1 MKRLLGLQG
10 MGAALLLIGLVI
22 APARADVVFQE
33 TDLVSDGVV
42 PAPVTDPNL
51 VNPWGVALSSTSP
64 FWVSNN
70 ATGTA
75 TLYGVMGSTVTK
87 TNINPPAGNV
97 VVPPASGSGTAA
109 PTGQVANGTANGFI
123 VNGAP
128 AHFIFD
134 SEDGAISA
142 WSSGPSA
149 TIVKNNAA
157 SGAVYKG
164 LAIDN
169 TGGHLYAANFNSG
182 FVEMYDSNFNLMKS
196 VTDPNLPAGYA
207 PFNTRVL
214 NGQLYVT
221 FALQN
226 GAKHD
231 DVAGPGNGFV
241 DVFNLD
247 GTFNKR
253 LVSMGNL
260 NSPWGLAIAPS
271 SFGQFAGA
279 LLVGNFGDGTIGAYD
294 PNTGAFMGT
303 LLGANSDPLNLGDLW
318 MLTTGN
324 GAGAGSTDAIYFT
337 TGVMNESDGIFGSIT
352 AVNAPGAAP
361 GAAVPEP
368 GSVLLLLAGLGLFGM
383 IRYRFV

>member
-1 MKRLLGLQG
+1 MAKRLLVLQG
-10 MGAALLLIGLVI
+10 ASAVALLIGVAI
-22 APARADVVFQE
+22 APARATVLFQE

-42 PAPVTDPNL
+42 PATVTDPNL
-51 VNPWGVALSSTSP
+51 VNPWGVSFGPTSP

-70 ATGTA
+70 GTGVA
-75 TLYGVMGSTVTK
+75 TLYGVTGSTVAK

-97 VVPPASGSGTAA
+97 VIPPATGSGTAA
-109 PTGQVANGTANGFI
+109 PTGQVANGTANGFM

-142 WSSGPSA
+142 WSSGANA

-182 FVEMYDSNFNLMKS
+182 FVEMYDSSFNLVKS
-196 VTDPNLPAGYA
+196 FTDPTVPAGYA

-226 GAKHD
+226 SVKHD
-231 DVAGPGNGFV
+231 DIAGPGNGFV

-279 LLVGNFGDGTIGAYD
+279 LLVGNFGDGTIGAYN
-294 PNTGAFMGT
+294 PSTGAFMGT

-318 MLTTGN
+318 TLTAGN
-324 GAGAGSTDAIYFT
+324 GAGAGSQDALYFT
-337 TGVMNESDGIFGSIT
+337 TGVMNEADGIFGSIT
-352 AVNAPGAAP
+352 PVNAPGT
-361 GAAVPEP
+361 AVPEP
-368 GSVLLLLAGLGLFGM
+368 GSILLLLTGLGLVAV
-383 IRYRFV
+383 IRHRFV